1 MRIKIKPL
9 STNVCW
15 YGKRIKTD
23 AYQGYETELGYQL
36 PNIKIPEK
44 ICIKVM
50 VGFSS
55 KGSDLDNC
63 LKPMI
68 DIMQKKYGFNDN
80 RIYRIEIE
88 KQIVKKGEEF
98 IDFEFKDYETCQD

>member
-1 MRIKIKPL
+1 MEIKIKPL
-9 STNVCW
+9 SANVCW
-15 YGKRIKTD
+15 YGKRIKTT
-23 AYQGYETELGYQL
+23 AYKDYERELGYQL
-36 PNIKIPEK
+36 PNIKIPEN
-44 ICIKVM
+44 ICIKLV

-80 RIYRIEIE
+80 RIYKLEIE
-88 KQIVKKGEEF
+88 KQIVKKGEDF
-98 IDFEFKDYETCQD
+98 IKFEFKEYEIK